1 MVLRIINI
9 IGRIFLFIAMVLF
22 FSCEDPGTVV
32 INCGDCLSKEPTEAN
47 LRIKLDYINTR
58 LTVNIYE
65 GNLEDNILYDTFKTS
80 SAVAYYN
87 VLLNK
92 KYTLTVSYLL
102 SGGINYIAVN
112 TVYPHVVYDE
122 DVCEEPCY
130 YVYDRD
136 VNLKLKYTKRKGK

>member
-9 IGRIFLFIAMVLF
+9 TGRIFLFIAMVLF
-22 FSCEDPGTVV
+22 FSCEDPGAVV
-32 INCGDCLSKEPTEAN
+32 INCGDCLSEEPTEAS
-47 LRIKLDYINTR
+47 LRIKLDYLGNR

-65 GNLEDNILYDTFKTS
+65 GNLEDNILYETFTTS
-80 SAVAYYN
+80 SEIAYHT
-87 VLLNK
+87 VLINK

-112 TVYPHVVYDE
+112 SVNPHVVYDE
-122 DVCEEPCY
+122 DDCEEPCY

-136 VNLKLKYTKRKGK
+136 VNLKLKYTK